1 MKLLNEQEFMTNER
15 LKEIFSS
22 KSNDSQKRNN
32 VYDLLL
38 KNRILYNKE
47 LERQKNKHQNI
58 KLDTSKIVIKSNNND
73 NNTQE
78 QEIIDVSYYLN
89 QLEASSDFDNL
100 GTILPH
106 RNNVMYY
113 NIINT
118 IIVYYLKECNE
129 YEEILANENLSL
141 EEKDC
146 FRKEIEIYRHKI
158 NKIINYRDSKDLK
171 VNDIRII
178 NNLIYLPTILGN
190 YYVLNDIKSI
200 DYEYYASFLELLNSI
215 IDGTFKNVKS
225 IINNNK
231 INYIC
236 EVKDFKT
243 RVFFSKINF
252 NTYLILGC
260 MVKKVDTNSYYNS
273 YLENRSI
280 RLAQFLAQEQVLTD
294 TYLEAQNEITK
305 ELIYK
310 LEVESRKR

>member
-1 MKLLNEQEFMTNER
+1 MKLLNEQEFMTNET

-47 LERQKNKHQNI
+47 LERQKNKRQNI
-58 KLDTSKIVIKSNNND
+58 KLDTSK
-73 NNTQE
+73 
-78 QEIIDVSYYLN
+78 IIDVSYYLN

-146 FRKEIEIYRHKI
+146 FKKEIQC
-158 NKIINYRDSKDLK
+158 NKN
-171 VNDIRII
+171 
-178 NNLIYLPTILGN
+178 
-190 YYVLNDIKSI
+190 KS
-200 DYEYYASFLELLNSI
+200 N
-215 IDGTFKNVKS
+215 
-225 IINNNK
+225 
-231 INYIC
+231 
-236 EVKDFKT
+236 
-243 RVFFSKINF
+243 
-252 NTYLILGC
+252 
-260 MVKKVDTNSYYNS
+260 
-273 YLENRSI
+273 
-280 RLAQFLAQEQVLTD
+280 Q
-294 TYLEAQNEITK
+294 
-305 ELIYK
+305 
-310 LEVESRKR
+310 

>member
-1 MKLLNEQEFMTNER
+1 M
-15 LKEIFSS
+15 
-22 KSNDSQKRNN
+22 
-32 VYDLLL
+32 
-38 KNRILYNKE
+38 
-47 LERQKNKHQNI
+47 
-58 KLDTSKIVIKSNNND
+58 
-73 NNTQE
+73 
-78 QEIIDVSYYLN
+78 
-89 QLEASSDFDNL
+89 
-100 GTILPH
+100 
-106 RNNVMYY
+106 
-113 NIINT
+113 
-118 IIVYYLKECNE
+118 
-129 YEEILANENLSL
+129 
-141 EEKDC
+141 
-146 FRKEIEIYRHKI
+146 
-158 NKIINYRDSKDLK
+158 
-171 VNDIRII
+171 NDIRII

-190 YYVLNDIKSI
+190 YYILNDIKSI

-225 IINNNK
+225 IINTYNK
-231 INYIC
+231 NNYIC